1 MPSARNREEERF
13 HMAVQAVQ
21 SLPKE
26 GPFNP
31 SNEQKLKFYSAFKQA
46 TEGPCDKPKP
56 SFWDVVAKAKWDAWK
71 GLGNMSKEDAMR
83 MYVDNLLAIAKT
95 LPKMAE
101 IDAFLA
107 RMDDTTSDSAPAA
120 EVEAAVDVPEAPQYA
135 VTPKDASLANASDHS
150 TKDSANGPKLPA
162 EGSAAEATQSL
173 ATRDIVGI
181 GVLLNGPPRTPGHSR
196 MREAAILRRASLSG
210 RRDGAPVNGHADSND
225 ASSSASSP
233 SLRANGTPRSTATE
247 EEDVFCDPL
256 ELPPSQVVEANGG
269 PLDDGR
275 GVAPAAA
282 HGIAAADSKAPVS
295 RASTASSSS
304 ASSASVEEVRRIMA
318 KTQQDLERTMSR
330 VQALETAVN
339 ELRSRPVQSSGS
351 GGEALWPLAET
362 PRNTRIFLIL
372 WPVVVHLLF
381 RLLSRRSRRRQV

>member
-120 EVEAAVDVPEAPQYA
+120 EVEAAVDVPEAPQ
-135 VTPKDASLANASDHS
+135 
-150 TKDSANGPKLPA
+150 
-162 EGSAAEATQSL
+162 
-173 ATRDIVGI
+173 
-181 GVLLNGPPRTPGHSR
+181 
-196 MREAAILRRASLSG
+196 
-210 RRDGAPVNGHADSND
+210 VNGHADSND

-269 PLDDGR
+269 TLDDGR